1 MDIINVYILWTCTNF
16 EVPINISICH
26 ILSCLLCL
34 CNTCHECKVRN
45 WITTDL
51 TKQQLGLARMTSD
64 PNWTFGSISGFYL
77 NALYGARISEMIK
90 WWVWE
95 WRKSAINKMEKFVA
109 GVLIRNLILELEIA
123 VSDGID
129 CNRCSPSS
137 T

>member
-1 MDIINVYILWTCTNF
+1 
-16 EVPINISICH
+16 
-26 ILSCLLCL
+26 
-34 CNTCHECKVRN
+34 
-45 WITTDL
+45 
-51 TKQQLGLARMTSD
+51 MTSD

-77 NALYGARISEMIK
+77 NALYWTRISEMIK

-129 CNRCSPSS
+129 
-137 T
+137 